1 MNLSGTLLDTL
12 PSTANSS
19 CRVVIEDVLI
29 EVRRTLFDW
38 AVDVTWEDGSS
49 GPQIFFASDIEASN
63 WVRRDAA
70 GWLRLLRGRC

>member
-1 MNLSGTLLDTL
+1 MNTL
-12 PSTANSS
+12 PPTTTSP

-49 GPQIFFASDIEASN
+49 GPRIFFASDIEASN
-63 WVRRDAA
+63 WVHRDAV